1 MTSYPIIEN
10 VTLSYSNITNEIYPL
25 IKSIRS
31 DWTSSNT
38 RLVTFTEGLTNIIL
52 GIFDNRT
59 PDDDSNALIIKIYGI
74 QTELFIDRQAEIN
87 AMIKFHK
94 YGVFSQ
100 RVLIQFNNGIIYE
113 FASGKTCSR
122 DDVREE
128 NISKLIAIKLAEIHN
143 IPVDETEQPYIILI
157 IRQFLKLVDKNS
169 FDLTS
174 ILSDIDIIEERILPR
189 LVPNPKH
196 GKDLVL
202 CHNDLLVKNIVYNDK
217 NQTISFIDFE
227 YTHLNYALF
236 DIANHFVEYAGV
248 ENADFSIYPSYDEQ
262 KKWLKIYFQTRQLD
276 QQIIDDDL
284 CQLIEKFSALV
295 NLTWGLWAL
304 VQAKVS
310 PIDFDYVNYA
320 KMRFDY
326 YHKLRSLLF
335 ENA

>member
-87 AMIKFHK
+87 AMIKFHEH
-94 YGVFSQ
+94 GVFSQ

-113 FASGKTCSR
+113 FAS
-122 DDVREE
+122 
-128 NISKLIAIKLAEIHN
+128 
-143 IPVDETEQPYIILI
+143 
-157 IRQFLKLVDKNS
+157 DKNS
-169 FDLTS
+169 FDLSS

-189 LVPNPKH
+189 LVQNPKH

-284 CQLIEKFSALV
+284 CRLIEKF
-295 NLTWGLWAL
+295 
-304 VQAKVS
+304 
-310 PIDFDYVNYA
+310 
-320 KMRFDY
+320 
-326 YHKLRSLLF
+326 
-335 ENA
+335 